1 MRPCK
6 ASEGSVPGTLTDDN
20 AAGADSDK
28 QDVRVISWKF
38 LSYFILVLVSI
49 EKIMSVDWWPDPT
62 IYFHSSP
69 GYNIS

>member
-1 MRPCK
+1 M
-6 ASEGSVPGTLTDDN
+6 PGTLTDNN

-28 QDVRVISWKF
+28 QDVQVVSWKF